1 MRILSTT
8 QMVFCQREIRRM
20 SKIWSGSLVTKK
32 GYRTK
37 NLKWPM
43 DIGEMS
49 LPIEIWAF
57 VLTYLLSLDL
67 FYLSICSK
75 SFYSIVHQNKKFKRR
90 FGHSKKLKCGVQFYY
105 QLMYEFEKVFYQA
118 YNCFARFFNWWHL
131 SLSEEKVASNCYFQ
145 DSTFSCLQ
153 QLFSWGTG
161 ISRQFSSCDICCK
174 VVTIDIQISNI
185 INSRLMFDRSL
196 FPNGFSEAFLVDY
209 IFCLSN
215 TIKVWKANALMSFLV
230 LILAFIKSL
239 FVTHFFCTR
248 DTWKF

>member
-1 MRILSTT
+1 MFIVRKKSNHQGNLWKNWRKLWIYWMRILSTT

-90 FGHSKKLKCGVQFYY
+90 FGHSKKLVCGVQFYY
-105 QLMYEFEKVFYQA
+105 QLTYEFEKDFYQA
-118 YNCFARFFNWWHL
+118 YNCFAT
-131 SLSEEKVASNCYFQ
+131 
-145 DSTFSCLQ
+145 D
-153 QLFSWGTG
+153 
-161 ISRQFSSCDICCK
+161 DICLYLK
-174 VVTIDIQISNI
+174 KKLLPTVIFKILRFRVYSNFFLKTQASAGNFVAVTYAVKLWPSTY
-185 INSRLMFDRSL
+185 RF
-196 FPNGFSEAFLVDY
+196 
-209 IFCLSN
+209 
-215 TIKVWKANALMSFLV
+215 
-230 LILAFIKSL
+230 LIL
-239 FVTHFFCTR
+239 
-248 DTWKF
+248 